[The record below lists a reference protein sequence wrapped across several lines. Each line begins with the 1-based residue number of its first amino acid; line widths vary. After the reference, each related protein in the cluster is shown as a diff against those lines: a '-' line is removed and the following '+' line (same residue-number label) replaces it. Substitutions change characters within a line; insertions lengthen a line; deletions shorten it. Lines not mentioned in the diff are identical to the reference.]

1 MTMVFNKNITIK
13 RVLLKHSTLKLLSY
27 KERKFLVLLMVTALE
42 RPDIPSNVK
51 INFYSILLFWK
62 VESVAGFILP

>member
-51 INFYSILLFWK
+51 INFYSILLFWE